1 MLLHYLK
8 FSSGFPCNQS
18 KFQTPYNG
26 HQDPLYSKHGR
37 WPTQTAFPP
46 SSFRTESWFCSGSHF
61 SLKQLMCL
69 RGSWPNSS
77 CTSRY
82 NWLEGIPILFQSS
95 RKRMWP
101 KGILW
106 ADSRKFKEKKIYR
119 MTLFPCF
126 INFTP
131 SLKTKLIHIRGQRQ
145 NFWEMNL
152 ESLALVNPKACI
164 TSSFISIWVS
174 FLST

>member
-106 ADSRKFKEKKIYR
+106 ADSRRFKEKKIYR
-119 MTLFPCF
+119 D
-126 INFTP
+126 IV
-131 SLKTKLIHIRGQRQ
+131 SLLHQFHPKPEDKTDTHKRAKTKLLGDEFGVTGFSQ
-145 NFWEMNL
+145 
-152 ESLALVNPKACI
+152 S
-164 TSSFISIWVS
+164 
-174 FLST
+174 